1 MERSKRRRRRNRG
14 LERLKTLLIVLLSLS
29 AIYLTGLALV
39 QNRVSGS
46 QGLLS
51 GLISLFRPQST
62 VETSDPGNTVQLTA
76 AARPVRIA
84 VCDGVNRYA
93 VQYNTT
99 QTDKLYDSVGI
110 LLGEAL
116 SSADSPTVVTE
127 SVWQVALS
135 APGVSAALPVETV
148 AVVVMGKPSS
158 LGESEKINARLLWYF
173 CAGLI

>member
-1 MERSKRRRRRNRG
+1 MERSKPRRRRNRG

-127 SVWQVALS
+127 SVWQAALS
-135 APGVSAALPVETV
+135 APGVWFDFLGKIPLETTFIITCKIRSRSPTISGRV
-148 AVVVMGKPSS
+148 GGSFSS
-158 LGESEKINARLLWYF
+158 T
-173 CAGLI
+173 